1 MRATDIV
8 RQVLDL
14 LDQVDGPHDIE
25 PTCQVDVQTWRQ
37 LLAKD

>member
-14 LDQVDGPHDIE
+14 LDEIEGPHDID
-25 PTCQVDVQTWRQ
+25 PGAYQ
-37 LLAKD
+37 